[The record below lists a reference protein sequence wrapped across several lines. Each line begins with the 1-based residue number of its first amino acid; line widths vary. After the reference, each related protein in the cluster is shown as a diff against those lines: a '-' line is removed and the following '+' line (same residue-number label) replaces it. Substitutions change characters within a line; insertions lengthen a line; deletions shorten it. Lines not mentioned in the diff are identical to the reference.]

1 MLSARGIFMY
11 RIIKA
16 LNNNSLLA
24 LDDKQCEVILLGK
37 GIGFGRKNGERL
49 EHKDIQD
56 AKLYSLVKDTG
67 SSALQTVNG
76 IEPIFIEIAAQ
87 IIDEAEKDFQNI
99 HKDILLPMADH
110 IAMAVRRIGRG
121 KLLPNPF
128 HHDIM
133 VMFPAEYHI
142 AEQGLNIIHDLL
154 GVSLPAGEAGYLS
167 LHIHAGLSDENAA
180 ESLAGARL
188 AAELIHKIEL
198 ALHRDFAK
206 NTLKYNR
213 LMSHVCYMILRIRKH
228 ERVSVDM
235 DQYVQTSYPEAYRIS
250 TDICNDIAA
259 ALQCDVFPEEIGLLA
274 LHIQRVL

>member
-1 MLSARGIFMY
+1 MY

-259 ALQCDVFPEEIGLLA
+259 ALQCDVFPEEIGLLS

>member
-1 MLSARGIFMY
+1 MY

-110 IAMAVRRIGRG
+110 IAMAVRRIRND

-142 AEQGLNIIHDLL
+142 AEHGLDIIHDVL

-167 LHIHAGLSDENAA
+167 LHIHAGLTEEDTAD
-180 ESLAGARL
+180 SLASAQL

-206 NTLKYNR
+206 DTLKYNR
-213 LMSHVCYMILRIRKH
+213 LMSHVCYMILRIKKH

-235 DQYVQTSYPEAYRIS
+235 DSYTQTSYPDAYHIAAEICSDIS
-250 TDICNDIAA
+250 T
-259 ALQCDVFPEEIGLLA
+259 ALHLDVFPEEIGLLA

>member
-274 LHIQRVL
+274 LLTA

>member
-235 DQYVQTSYPEAYRIS
+235 DQYVQTTYPEAYRIS

>member
-1 MLSARGIFMY
+1 MTTS
-11 RIIKA
+11 
-16 LNNNSLLA
+16 
-24 LDDKQCEVILLGK
+24 K

-235 DQYVQTSYPEAYRIS
+235 DQYVQTTYPEAYRIS